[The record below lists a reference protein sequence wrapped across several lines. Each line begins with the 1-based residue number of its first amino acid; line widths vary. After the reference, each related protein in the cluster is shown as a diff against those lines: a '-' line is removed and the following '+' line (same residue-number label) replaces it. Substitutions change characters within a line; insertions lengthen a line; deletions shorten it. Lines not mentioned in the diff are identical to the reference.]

1 MNPTLWTNLFL
12 LKLLR
17 FHLVDDVLKIF
28 SFLFSVKIEYRSLG
42 TKLSFI
48 CYIYKNEQFLRQNS
62 ELHFY
67 FRGKQ
72 FKLSPV
78 PKILSH
84 LVPAIKINLSAVF
97 FF

>member
-67 FRGKQ
+67 FRTSYKD
-72 FKLSPV
+72 KLVGGLLLLIS
-78 PKILSH
+78 LY
-84 LVPAIKINLSAVF
+84 AIYS
-97 FF
+97 